1 MRCAF
6 LSGFD
11 EAFQE
16 FGDGGEGAFGG
27 EGRGVGEGLWLGFF
41 GAEAF
46 GVEEAEVGFFLGGVP
61 SFPMAGAGKVALGF
75 AVFEVGILE
84 VF

>member
-6 LSGFD
+6 FGGFN
-11 EAFQE
+11 EAFEE
-16 FGDGGEGAFGG
+16 FGDRGEATFGSG
-27 EGRGVGEGLWLGFF
+27 GRGVGEGLWLRFF
-41 GAEAF
+41 GTEAF
-46 GVEEAEVGFFLGGVP
+46 GVEEAEVGFFLGGVA
-61 SFPMAGAGKVALGF
+61 SFPMAGAGEVALGF

>member
-6 LSGFD
+6 FSGFD
-11 EAFQE
+11 EAFEE
-16 FGDGGEGAFGG
+16 FGDGGEGSFGRG
-27 EGRGVGEGLWLGFF
+27 GRGVGEGLWWRFF

-46 GVEEAEVGFFLGGVP
+46 GVEEAEISFFLGGVA
-61 SFPMAGAGKVALGF
+61 SFPMAGAGEVALGF
-75 AVFEVGILE
+75 AVFEVGVLE